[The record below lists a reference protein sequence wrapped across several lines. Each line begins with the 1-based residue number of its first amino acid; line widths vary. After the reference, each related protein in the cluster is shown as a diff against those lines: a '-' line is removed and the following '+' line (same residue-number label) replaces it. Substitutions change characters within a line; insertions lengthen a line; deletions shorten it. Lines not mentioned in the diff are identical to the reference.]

1 MFENKKIFILGMARS
16 GYEAAKFLSKYNNKI
31 IVNDGNPN
39 QDIEHVEELK
49 RLGIEVILGDHP
61 DNILTYDFDYLI
73 KNPGIKDNH
82 KYVLYANKN
91 NIKVINEMELAYY
104 FLKNK
109 NTNII
114 GITGTNGKTT
124 TTTLIYEI
132 IKKSGRN
139 VHLTGNIGF
148 PVCSFLDKI
157 KDNDYVVVEV
167 SIQQLVNL
175 DMFRPHIAVL
185 TNISEA
191 HIDHVGSYENYKNT
205 KKKIFQRQ
213 DKNDYAIINKENSDC
228 LEITNDINSTKLYF
242 SSKNNTDIY
251 LKDGYIYYKDEKY
264 IKTDSL
270 TLVGNHN
277 YENIMCAILA
287 CKLLNVSDDD
297 IISVITTFK
306 GVEHR
311 LEYVKTINGIKFYND
326 SKATNNKSTM
336 IALDSFSTPIIL
348 LMGGLDRG
356 NSFDE
361 LASYMKNVKLVVAFG
376 ESKLRVKDFCDRF
389 KIDCKVVENLREATY
404 LAYDNSNNGD
414 TILLSPASA
423 SWDQYKKFE
432 DRGKE
437 FKDLVNEIEGK

>member
-251 LKDGYIYYKDEKY
+251 ISRIQG
-264 IKTDSL
+264 
-270 TLVGNHN
+270 GN
-277 YENIMCAILA
+277 
-287 CKLLNVSDDD
+287 
-297 IISVITTFK
+297 
-306 GVEHR
+306 
-311 LEYVKTINGIKFYND
+311 
-326 SKATNNKSTM
+326 
-336 IALDSFSTPIIL
+336 
-348 LMGGLDRG
+348 
-356 NSFDE
+356 
-361 LASYMKNVKLVVAFG
+361 
-376 ESKLRVKDFCDRF
+376 
-389 KIDCKVVENLREATY
+389 
-404 LAYDNSNNGD
+404 
-414 TILLSPASA
+414 
-423 SWDQYKKFE
+423 
-432 DRGKE
+432 
-437 FKDLVNEIEGK
+437 